1 MSGQPHKLVLITGAT
16 AGIGKATAKI
26 FAKHG
31 CNLIITGR
39 RTQRLEELKKRL
51 EQKYAIDVKTLT
63 YDVQDRKQ
71 VKKAIGSLTGKW
83 KDIDFLI
90 NNAGLALGADEFD
103 QCALDEW
110 EVMIDTNVKGLLY
123 MSRMVSP
130 SMVER
135 GNGYIINVCSTAGHE
150 VYPTGNVY
158 CATKHAVDAI
168 TKAMRID
175 LVSKGIRVS
184 QVSPGAVE
192 ETEFSLVRYK
202 GDKEKAKIYEDYIPL
217 TSKDVA
223 KAIYFMASQPKHVA
237 IHDIVMTGAQQA
249 SATIFDKSGRS
260 DR

>member
-1 MSGQPHKLVLITGAT
+1 MSTKPNKVVLITGAT
-16 AGIGKATAKI
+16 AGIGKATAKV
-26 FAKHG
+26 FAKNG
-31 CNLIITGR
+31 YNLILTGR
-39 RTQRLEELKKRL
+39 RTERLEEIKKRYS
-51 EQKYAIDVKTLT
+51 QKYAIDIKTLT

-71 VKKAIGSLTGKW
+71 VKKAMNSLSDKW
-83 KDIDFLI
+83 QHVDILI

-103 QCALDEW
+103 KASLDDW
-110 EVMIDTNVKGLLY
+110 EIMIDTNVKGLLY
-123 MSRMVSP
+123 MSRFISERMVDQ
-130 SMVER
+130 E
-135 GNGYIINVCSTAGHE
+135 GGHIINVCSTAGHE

-175 LVSKGIRVS
+175 LVSKGVRVS

-202 GDKEKAKIYEDYIPL
+202 GDKDKAKIYEDYNPL

-223 KAIYFMASQPKHVA
+223 KAIYFMASQPRHVA

-260 DR
+260 D

>member
-1 MSGQPHKLVLITGAT
+1 MIAEKY
-16 AGIGKATAKI
+16 
-26 FAKHG
+26 
-31 CNLIITGR
+31 GR
-39 RTQRLEELKKRL
+39 L
-51 EQKYAIDVKTLT
+51 
-63 YDVQDRKQ
+63 
-71 VKKAIGSLTGKW
+71 
-83 KDIDFLI
+83 DILI

-103 QCALDEW
+103 RASLDDW

-123 MSRMVSP
+123 MSRMISP
-130 SMVER
+130 GMVER
-135 GNGYIINVCSTAGHE
+135 GWGHIINVCSTAGHE

-175 LVSKGIRVS
+175 LVSKGLRVS

-202 GDKEKAKIYEDYIPL
+202 GDKEKAKIYEEYTPL

-223 KAIYFMASQPKHVA
+223 KAIYFMASQPKHVTV
-237 IHDIVMTGAQQA
+237 HDIVMTGAQQA
-249 SATIFDKSGRS
+249 SATIFDKSGRT

>member
-1 MSGQPHKLVLITGAT
+1 MSAQPQKLVLITGAT
-16 AGIGKATAKI
+16 AGIGKATAKV
-26 FAKHG
+26 FAKQG
-31 CNLIITGR
+31 YNLILTGR
-39 RTQRLEELKKRL
+39 RSTRLEEIKSKLK
-51 EQKYAIDVKTLT
+51 QKYAVDVKTLT
-63 YDVQDRKQ
+63 YDVRDREQ
-71 VKKAIGSLTGKW
+71 VKKMTGSLSGKW
-83 KDIDFLI
+83 KTIDILI

-103 QCALDEW
+103 RASLDDW

-123 MSRMVSP
+123 MSRMISP
-130 SMVER
+130 GMVER
-135 GNGYIINVCSTAGHE
+135 GWGHIINICSTAGHE

-202 GDKEKAKIYEDYIPL
+202 GDKEKAKIYEEYTPL

-223 KAIYFMASQPKHVA
+223 KAIYFMASQPKHVTV
-237 IHDIVMTGAQQA
+237 HDIVMTGAQQA
-249 SATIFDKSGRS
+249 SATIFDKSGRT

>member
-103 QCALDEW
+103 QCSLDDW

-202 GDKEKAKIYEDYIPL
+202 GDKEKAKIYEDYNPL

>member
-1 MSGQPHKLVLITGAT
+1 MSAQPHKIVLITGAT
-16 AGIGKATAKI
+16 AGIGKATANV

-31 CNLIITGR
+31 FNLILTGR
-39 RTQRLEELKKRL
+39 RADRLEEIKSRL
-51 EQKYAIDVKTLT
+51 EKKYAIEVQTLI
-63 YDVQDRKQ
+63 YDVQDRQQ
-71 VKKAIGSLTGKW
+71 VKNAIESLSGKW
-83 KDIDFLI
+83 KEVDILI

-103 QCALDEW
+103 KASIDDW
-110 EVMIDTNVKGLLY
+110 EIMIDTNVKGLLY
-123 MSRMVSP
+123 MSRIISP
-130 SMVER
+130 IMVEK
-135 GNGYIINVCSTAGHE
+135 GCGHIINVCSTAGHE

-175 LVSKGIRVS
+175 LVSKGVRVS

-202 GDKEKAKIYEDYIPL
+202 GDQERAKIYEDYNPL
-217 TSKDVA
+217 TSRDVG
-223 KAIYFMASQPKHVA
+223 KAIYFIASQPKHVA
-237 IHDIVMTGAQQA
+237 IHDLVITGAQQA

>member
-103 QCALDEW
+103 QCSLDDW

-168 TKAMRID
+168 TKAMRLD

-202 GDKEKAKIYEDYIPL
+202 GDKEKAKIYEDYNPL

>member
-103 QCALDEW
+103 QCSLDDW

-130 SMVER
+130 SMVKR

-202 GDKEKAKIYEDYIPL
+202 GDKEKAKIYEDYNPL

>member
-1 MSGQPHKLVLITGAT
+1 MSTQPQKTVLITGAT
-16 AGIGKATAKI
+16 AGIGMATAYV

-31 CNLIITGR
+31 YNLILTGR
-39 RTQRLEELKKRL
+39 RTNRLKEIKSKL
-51 EQKYAIDVKTLT
+51 EQKYAIEVKILI
-63 YDVQDRKQ
+63 YDVQDREQ
-71 VKKAIGSLTGKW
+71 VKQALGSLTGKW
-83 KDIDFLI
+83 KEVDILI

-103 QCALDEW
+103 RASLDDW
-110 EVMIDTNVKGLLY
+110 EIMIDTNVKGLLY
-123 MSRMVSP
+123 MSRILSPNMVQ
-130 SMVER
+130 R
-135 GNGYIINVCSTAGHE
+135 GCGHIINVCSTAGHE

-175 LVSKGIRVS
+175 LVSKGVRVS

-202 GDKEKAKIYEDYIPL
+202 GDKQKAKIYEDYNPL

-223 KAIYFMASQPKHVA
+223 KSIYFIASQPKHVA

>member
-39 RTQRLEELKKRL
+39 RGQRLEELKKRL
-51 EQKYAIDVKTLT
+51 QQKYAIDVKTLT

-103 QCALDEW
+103 QCSLDDW
-110 EVMIDTNVKGLLY
+110 EVMIDTNVKGLRY

-130 SMVER
+130 SMVKR

-202 GDKEKAKIYEDYIPL
+202 GDKEKAKIYEDYNPL